1 MTAFNYAK
9 LKFGFTANVLNQE
22 ISANNYKENNREY
35 GITDE
40 SKNMGYVATTLSG
53 LGDFGRQLLR

>member
-1 MTAFNYAK
+1 MTAFDYAK
-9 LKFGFTANVLNQE
+9 LKFGVTANVFNQE
-22 ISANNYKENNREY
+22 ISANNYKESSEAY
-35 GITDE
+35 GITGE